1 MFIFSYFDILIE
13 YDIGLIGFRLI
24 VFDGVYFC
32 NNISIK
38 EKFRIDRYWNKDR
51 KKMKIFIFFGKMMK
65 VDKLIKSM
73 WVCLKFSVK
82 YWLSILIWYLVV
94 V

>member
-1 MFIFSYFDILIE
+1 MVYIF
-13 YDIGLIGFRLI
+13 
-24 VFDGVYFC
+24 V

-51 KKMKIFIFFGKMMK
+51 KKMKIFIFFGKMKK

-82 YWLSILIWYLVV
+82 YWLSIFIWYLVV